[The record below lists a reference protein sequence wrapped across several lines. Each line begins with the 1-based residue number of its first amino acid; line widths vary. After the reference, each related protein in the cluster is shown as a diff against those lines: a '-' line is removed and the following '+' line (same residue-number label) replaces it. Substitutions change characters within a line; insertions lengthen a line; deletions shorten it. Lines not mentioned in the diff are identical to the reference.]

1 MKELEKK
8 DLLKKF
14 LEKRI
19 EENKNLFP
27 FEELEIIKK
36 NPTLIKK
43 IYILGIKDI
52 NNVIKNKS
60 N

>member
-1 MKELEKK
+1 MESSKEK

-19 EENKNLFP
+19 EENRNLFSI
-27 FEELEIIKK
+27 EELEIINK

-43 IYILGIKDI
+43 IYILGIKDTDNLI
-52 NNVIKNKS
+52 NN
-60 N
+60 

>member
-1 MKELEKK
+1 METSKKK

-19 EENKNLFP
+19 EENKNLFSHQ
-27 FEELEIIKK
+27 ELEIIKQ

-43 IYILGIKDI
+43 YIF
-52 NNVIKNKS
+52 
-60 N
+60 

>member
-1 MKELEKK
+1 MEKKKKK

-19 EENKNLFP
+19 EENRNLFSI
-27 FEELEIIKK
+27 EELEIINK

-43 IYILGIKDI
+43 IYILGIKDTDNLI
-52 NNVIKNKS
+52 NN
-60 N
+60 